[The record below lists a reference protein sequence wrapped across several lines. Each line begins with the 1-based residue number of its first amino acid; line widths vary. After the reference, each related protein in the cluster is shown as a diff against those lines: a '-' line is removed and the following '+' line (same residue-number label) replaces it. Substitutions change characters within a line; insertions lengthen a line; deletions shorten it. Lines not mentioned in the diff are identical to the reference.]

1 MLQHRAFEL
10 RLWNTRTAMLAP
22 QFPRKLTQQV
32 SALLTAH
39 ALQLVTVRVPP
50 YPLGFG
56 PRSQVSQ
63 PQRAR
68 AADQVIQVGDIIMGR
83 VTRINTRQASVEIIC
98 VGETVLREPHR
109 GIIRKEVCVRPVT
122 METR

>member
-10 RLWNTRTAMLAP
+10 RLWNTRTAM
-22 QFPRKLTQQV
+22 LTQQV

-122 METR
+122 METRCCQKNK